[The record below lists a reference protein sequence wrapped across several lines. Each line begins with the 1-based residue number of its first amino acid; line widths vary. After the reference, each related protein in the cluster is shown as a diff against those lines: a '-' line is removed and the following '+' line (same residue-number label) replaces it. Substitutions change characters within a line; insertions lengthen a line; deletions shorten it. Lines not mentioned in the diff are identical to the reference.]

1 MKKGNPTLTAINRC
15 LTAYSRMLYAFF
27 HRFQSEKQQNR
38 KKSSIETDEGSQI
51 YFRKKR
57 RLSKKKKKKN
67 YHFVQIH
74 FFSIPSL
81 TIKNEHGSDLP
92 FMTI

>member
-38 KKSSIETDEGSQI
+38 KKSSIETDEGSHI

-57 RLSKKKKKKN
+57 RLSKKKKKKIPFCSN
-67 YHFVQIH
+67 T
-74 FFSIPSL
+74 FFFNPIFDD
-81 TIKNEHGSDLP
+81 KK
-92 FMTI
+92 